1 MDRFYERL
9 IVSARIKAVCV
20 ATMITTT
27 LFAQGEL
34 IDGRDGN
41 VYKTITI
48 GNQVWMAENL
58 RFSDGKYTWTVA
70 QDVCPGGWH
79 LPSQDELQYAI
90 EKARGAKKIELQNF
104 AKDLPAGRQVTRKNG
119 KQIRVRCVRDFLLVS
134 QYGRRVGE

>member
-1 MDRFYERL
+1 MERFYERL
-9 IVSARIKAVCV
+9 IVSARIKAIGVG
-20 ATMITTT
+20 MLITTT

-58 RFSDGKYTWTVA
+58 RFDNGKYTWTVA

-79 LPSQDELQYAI
+79 LPSQEELEYAI
-90 EKARGAKKIELQNF
+90 EKAKGARKIELQNF
-104 AKDLPAGRQVTRKNG
+104 AKEAKKKG
-119 KQIRVRCVRDFLLVS
+119 KSINVRCVRDFLLVS